1 MRPAGDYFW
10 WLVTQTLYRR
20 HFAQLGSRSIMRA
33 PLILLGRGRISLGNR
48 CMIREGARIELVTQ
62 YEGRTFEPEL
72 IIGENT
78 SFEQGCHITCAQ
90 RIEIGTG
97 VAITERV
104 GIFDILHGYETIGIP
119 IRQQP
124 LRTAPV
130 KIGDNTLVGMGAV
143 IQPGV
148 TIGRHCVIG
157 ANSVVTREIPDY
169 SVAVG
174 APARVIRRYDSV
186 QRRWCRTDVP
196 GQ

>member
-1 MRPAGDYFW
+1 
-10 WLVTQTLYRR
+10 
-20 HFAQLGSRSIMRA
+20 
-33 PLILLGRGRISLGNR
+33 
-48 CMIREGARIELVTQ
+48 MIREGARIELVTQ